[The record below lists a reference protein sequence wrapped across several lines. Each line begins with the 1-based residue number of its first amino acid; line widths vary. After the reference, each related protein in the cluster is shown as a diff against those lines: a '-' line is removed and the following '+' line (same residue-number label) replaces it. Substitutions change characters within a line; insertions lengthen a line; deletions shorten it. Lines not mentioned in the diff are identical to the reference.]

1 VTGQAQP
8 IFVGIDYALRSIPKG
23 SNPLDYR
30 SKITGDSFSAS
41 SVIVADINI
50 YRLQTLLLKSDCHRP
65 TCASTSVPSPATE
78 QQKSIFSAC
87 DYIERS

>member
-8 IFVGIDYALRSIPKG
+8 IFVSIEYALRSIPKG

-30 SKITGDSFSAS
+30 SKITCDSFSAT

-50 YRLQTLLLKSDCHRP
+50 YRLKTLLLKSDCHRP
-65 TCASTSVPSPATE
+65 TCASTSVPSPAPK
-78 QQKSIFSAC
+78 Q
-87 DYIERS
+87 